1 MNGGRFHCVIISN
14 KKSSSNISSPYFMLT
29 HNGNQALR
37 DTYCTL
43 IKTFFKFN
51 IKAIAKSPF
60 K

>member
-1 MNGGRFHCVIISN
+1 
-14 KKSSSNISSPYFMLT
+14 MLT
-29 HNGNQALR
+29 HNGNQTLR

-60 K
+60 KQKQSSKVVP